1 MPLPPLLVALHKI
14 NRDPDVWF
22 VPKKGTY
29 KYDHLMKLMDSPK
42 KSLATGLATAKA
54 TANKSKESEYER
66 VHRIIREAEDSVAD
80 SRMRYRK

>member
-1 MPLPPLLVALHKI
+1 MPLPPLVVALHKI

-42 KSLATGLATAKA
+42 KSVALAKP
-54 TANKSKESEYER
+54 SKESEYER
-66 VHRIIREAEDSVAD
+66 VHRIVREAEESVAN
-80 SRMRYRK
+80 SRSRYMK